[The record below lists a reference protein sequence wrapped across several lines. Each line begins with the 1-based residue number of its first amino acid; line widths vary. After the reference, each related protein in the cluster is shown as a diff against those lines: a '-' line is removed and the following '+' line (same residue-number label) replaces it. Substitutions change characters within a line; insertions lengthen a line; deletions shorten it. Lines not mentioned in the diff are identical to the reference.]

1 MRRLKI
7 KFGPENKIQLF
18 TESGE
23 EISNVTSL
31 ELSVTAGQL
40 PVAFFSVIDPEI
52 EGEVEAAG
60 FGGDML
66 ADEEEFKSETVNY

>member
-1 MRRLKI
+1 MKKLKI
-7 KFGPENKIQLF
+7 KFGPENKIQIF

-31 ELSVTAGQL
+31 ELSVVSGGQM
-40 PVAFFSVIDPEI
+40 PIAFFSVTDPEI

-60 FGGDML
+60 FGKEQFT
-66 ADEEEFKSETVNY
+66 AISS